1 MKIDKGLSDKLWRL
15 VLRMLPILP
24 GPELFDLVAQITRSQ
39 KDVDAQVNEALESI
53 QKTSAL
59 VIQLESN
66 LTERAEKLRELQEKH
81 EHLSKL
87 TKIEAEQAGALLK
100 QVEDTVGRNQGR
112 ERWISFLINIA
123 AGLILFVL
131 GVVFSDTLKA
141 WLSSAWIWVSK

>member
-1 MKIDKGLSDKLWRL
+1 MKMDKGTTDKLWRIL
-15 VLRMLPILP
+15 LRSLPIVP

-53 QKTSAL
+53 RKTSAL
-59 VIQLESN
+59 VSQLGES
-66 LTERAEKLRELQEKH
+66 LTERAQKLRELQKEH
-81 EHLSKL
+81 DHLSKL
-87 TKIEAEQAGALLK
+87 TKIEAEQAGALLR
-100 QVEDTVGRNQGR
+100 QVEETVGKNQAR

-141 WLSSAWIWVSK
+141 WLSTAWSWAFK